1 MTELYLTV
9 IFFKKIVREIFQFII
24 SFFSFSLFI
33 TVFLQSRGTNLAK
46 ELS

>member
-24 SFFSFSLFI
+24 SFFP
-33 TVFLQSRGTNLAK
+33 FLYLLQCSCSPG
-46 ELS
+46 EQI